1 MDRGVPPTAVDL
13 ITRSGHRLGTV
24 QLTTVVDFSFLV
36 ILVTRPARI
45 PVVTQAPFTSI
56 YSALLMPERILIHS
70 QAPACTGNPIQL
82 LAIRQQYQ
90 NVEYLSTA
98 QKHSTKYI
106 RFTYGSGGDIYNG
119 DRRGL
124 TPH

>member
-13 ITRSGHRLGTV
+13 ITRSGHRLGTA
-24 QLTTVVDFSFLV
+24 QLTTVVDFSF
-36 ILVTRPARI
+36 LVTRPARI

-82 LAIRQQYQ
+82 LAIRQQSQ

-98 QKHSTKYI
+98 QN
-106 RFTYGSGGDIYNG
+106 TYGSGGDIYNG